1 MIRVLMGGVPVVI
14 FAAIAIMMMFYKVD
28 RMLPELEKEQGL
40 K

>member
-14 FAAIAIMMMFYKVD
+14 FVAIAIMMIFYKVD
-28 RMLPELEKEQGL
+28 HMLPELEKEQGL